1 LVTSEREREKKK
13 KQKKK
18 RMVTVKEEGQVERFR
33 VFNWN
38 QRLRK
43 FGGEPSDLSNTQG
56 LFFFLITENFT
67 I

>member
-13 KQKKK
+13 KG
-18 RMVTVKEEGQVERFR
+18 MVTVKEEGQVERFR

-43 FGGEPSDLSNTQG
+43 FGGEPSDLSDTQG